1 MIGISFY
8 LNDQFAEQRII
19 EASKSGVKRAF
30 TSLHI
35 PEETGHL
42 AQRAKYLLQ
51 VAKKHQMEVYAD
63 VSKHTPTHLQ
73 IHQLEDLASLGVTGI
88 RLDDGF
94 EVEDIVRLSQFFKL
108 ALNASTVSENFLNA
122 LFTAGIEAN
131 QLVGWH
137 NFYPRRETG
146 LDEVFFQQQNRM
158 FFQYQIPVVAFVAG
172 QKEKRG
178 PLFEG
183 LPTLEQHRTVNMLL
197 AAVRLVEEGISNIY
211 IGDPEFDERIVN
223 ALDNWNKYKILNLRM
238 LTETL
243 PACTYRLR
251 PDRSRDVVRLQG
263 TRTSEVINPIQTISR
278 TRGTI
283 TMDNERYGRYQ
294 GEVHVV
300 LNDLPADDR
309 VNVIGQ
315 IHPEDIELL
324 ELAQQAYSLRLI
336 KE

>member
-8 LNDQFAEQRII
+8 LNDQFAEQRIM
-19 EASKSGVKRAF
+19 EASKKGVKRAF

-42 AQRAKYLLQ
+42 AQKAKHLLQ
-51 VAKKHQMEVYAD
+51 VAKQHEMEVYAD
-63 VSKHTPTHLQ
+63 VSKHTPIHLQ
-73 IHQLEDLASLGVTGI
+73 IPQLEDLVTLGVTGI

-94 EVEDIVRLSQFFKL
+94 EVEDIIYLSQFFKL
-108 ALNASTVSENFLNA
+108 AVNASTVSESFLTA
-122 LFTAGIEAN
+122 LVTAGIEAN

-146 LDEVFFQQQNRM
+146 LDEVFFRQQNHM
-158 FFQYQIPVVAFVAG
+158 FFQQQIPVIAFVAG

-183 LPTLEQHRTVNMLL
+183 LPTLEQHRTTNTLL
-197 AAVRLVEEGISNIY
+197 AAVCLVEEGISSIY
-211 IGDPEFDERIVN
+211 IGDPEFNEEIVN
-223 ALDNWNKYKILNLRM
+223 ALADWNKHRILTLRM
-238 LTETL
+238 VTETL
-243 PACTYRLR
+243 PACTYQLR

-263 TRTSEVINPIQTISR
+263 TRTSQSIKPSQTIR
-278 TRGTI
+278 RPRGTI

-294 GEVHVV
+294 GEVHIG
-300 LNDLPADDR
+300 LNDLPADER
-309 VNVIGQ
+309 VNVIGH

-336 KE
+336 RE